1 MLQGHFP
8 DPLQELQVIV
18 HAGGGGH
25 VGIIVQGVALVRRQ
39 RQNDGLIQ
47 AGKGQVSGVALPIA
61 GFQCQQDIPAVLQTG
76 LGEAE
81 VRLLKVVAAR

>member
-1 MLQGHFP
+1 MSM
-8 DPLQELQVIV
+8 QVE
-18 HAGGGGH
+18 AAH
-25 VGIIVQGVALVRRQ
+25 VGVIVQGVAFVWHQ

-61 GFQCQQDIPAVLQTG
+61 GFQCQRDIPAVLQTG

>member
-1 MLQGHFP
+1 MQG
-8 DPLQELQVIV
+8 E
-18 HAGGGGH
+18 AAH
-25 VGIIVQGVALVRRQ
+25 VGVIVQGVAFVWHQ

-47 AGKGQVSGVALPIA
+47 AGYGQVSGVALPIA